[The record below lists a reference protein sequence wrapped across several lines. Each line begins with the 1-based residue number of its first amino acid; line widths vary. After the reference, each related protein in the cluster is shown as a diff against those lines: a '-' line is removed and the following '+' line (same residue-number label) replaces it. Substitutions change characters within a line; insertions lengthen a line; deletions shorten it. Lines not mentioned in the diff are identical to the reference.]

1 MNTILVLLSTLT
13 VAGSVVVAFIL
24 SLRLAPFQVIP
35 AKWRFGIGKMALVLY
50 LLPIFLVFNWIFSL
64 FTSSTTVNELPL
76 NVEQVL
82 FNPAPAIQVQTIS
95 ANVALAFICLWVIGA
110 IAFAAWQTYC
120 YHRFLK
126 TLKLTRT
133 SVPKTSEVAMLLP
146 VIKENLGLKRE
157 VRLAYSA
164 LIRSPFLIG
173 LRKPTI
179 YLPLKNSANVDMGMV
194 FHHELIH
201 LKRKDLWI
209 KAFIL
214 VARALH
220 WFNPLVHMLSK
231 DIHTWSELSCDEEVV
246 KGMSLADRKRYGET
260 ILNVVAGSR
269 NLPIQFCSSLSGD
282 GKQLKRRLTFM
293 LNVKNVK
300 KKTFVVA
307 ISTLFVVA
315 AISTVT
321 TAWASSNTPR
331 VVASEEASAVTRP
344 SQQAAVREEAPAV
357 TRPSAREVSPVVARP
372 SAQAAAREE
381 ASVVTRPSAQATAR
395 EEASVVTRLSAQAA
409 AREESAVVARPSAQ
423 ATARE
428 EASIVTRPSA
438 QETAREEAAV
448 VARPSAQAA
457 AREEAAVVARPTAQ
471 AAVRE
476 EAAVV
481 PAQSDSRH

>member
-1 MNTILVLLSTLT
+1 MNTILVSLSTLT

-50 LLPIFLVFNWIFSL
+50 LLPFFLVFNWIFSL
-64 FTSSTTVNELPL
+64 FTSSITVNELPL
-76 NVEQVL
+76 NVQQVL
-82 FNPAPAIQVQTIS
+82 PGPFNPAPAIQVQTIS
-95 ANVALAFICLWVIGA
+95 ANVALAFISLWVIGA

-209 KAFIL
+209 KALIL

-331 VVASEEASAVTRP
+331 VVASEEASA
-344 SQQAAVREEAPAV
+344 E
-357 TRPSAREVSPVVARP
+357 TRPSAREESPVVARP

-395 EEASVVTRLSAQAA
+395 EEASVVTR
-409 AREESAVVARPSAQ
+409 PSAQ

-428 EASIVTRPSA
+428 EASVVTRLSA
-438 QETAREEAAV
+438 QAASREEAAV

-457 AREEAAVVARPTAQ
+457 VREESPVVTRSAAQATVREEAAGVTRPTVQ

-476 EAAVV
+476 EASVV

>member
-35 AKWRFGIGKMALVLY
+35 AKWRFGIGKMALALY

-76 NVEQVL
+76 NVQQVL
-82 FNPAPAIQVQTIS
+82 PGAFNPAPAIQVQTIS
-95 ANVALAFICLWVIGA
+95 ANVALALICLWVIGV

-133 SVPKTSEVAMLLP
+133 IVPKNSEVAMLLP

-157 VRLAYSA
+157 VQLAYSA

-179 YLPLKNSANVDMGMV
+179 YLPLKNSESVDIGMV

-209 KAFIL
+209 KALIL

-246 KGMSLADRKRYGET
+246 KGMTLADRKRYGET

-293 LNVKNVK
+293 LNVKNVN
-300 KKTFVVA
+300 KKTFVIA
-307 ISTLFVVA
+307 ISTLFVVG

-331 VVASEEASAVTRP
+331 VIASEEASAVTRP
-344 SQQAAVREEAPAV
+344 SQQTAVREEAPAV
-357 TRPSAREVSPVVARP
+357 TRPSAQATAREEVPVVTHP

-381 ASVVTRPSAQATAR
+381 VSVVPHSDDQVVARQEAPVVTRPSAQA
-395 EEASVVTRLSAQAA
+395 VVP
-409 AREESAVVARPSAQ
+409 EESPVVARSA
-423 ATARE
+423 
-428 EASIVTRPSA
+428 A
-438 QETAREEAAV
+438 QPTVREEAAV

-457 AREEAAVVARPTAQ
+457 
-471 AAVRE
+471 VRE
-476 EAAVV
+476 EASVV
-481 PAQSDSRH
+481 PAQESSRH

>member
-1 MNTILVLLSTLT
+1 MNSILVLLSTLT

-76 NVEQVL
+76 NVQQVL
-82 FNPAPAIQVQTIS
+82 PGAFNPTPAIQVQTIS
-95 ANVALAFICLWVIGA
+95 ANVALALICLWVIGV

-133 SVPKTSEVAMLLP
+133 IVPKNSEVAMLLP
-146 VIKENLGLKRE
+146 VIRENLGLKSE

-179 YLPLKNSANVDMGMV
+179 YLPLKNSESMDIGMV
-194 FHHELIH
+194 LRHELIH

-209 KAFIL
+209 KALIL

-220 WFNPLVHMLSK
+220 WFNPLVHLLSK

-246 KGMSLADRKRYGET
+246 KGMTLADRKRYGET

-282 GKQLKRRLTFM
+282 GKQLKRRLNFM
-293 LNVKNVK
+293 LNVKNVN
-300 KKTFVVA
+300 KKTFVIA
-307 ISTLFVVA
+307 ISTLFVVGA
-315 AISTVT
+315 VSTVT

-331 VVASEEASAVTRP
+331 VVASEEASAVTTP
-344 SQQAAVREEAPAV
+344 SQQTAVREEAPAV
-357 TRPSAREVSPVVARP
+357 TRPSAQATAREEVPVVTRP

-381 ASVVTRPSAQATAR
+381 AARVTRPSVQAVARQEAPVVTRPSAQAI
-395 EEASVVTRLSAQAA
+395 VP
-409 AREESAVVARPSAQ
+409 EESPVVARSA
-423 ATARE
+423 
-428 EASIVTRPSA
+428 A
-438 QETAREEAAV
+438 QPTVREEAAV

-457 AREEAAVVARPTAQ
+457 
-471 AAVRE
+471 VRE
-476 EAAVV
+476 EASVV
-481 PAQSDSRH
+481 PAQESSRH

>member
-76 NVEQVL
+76 NVQQVL
-82 FNPAPAIQVQTIS
+82 PGAFNPTPAIQVQTIS
-95 ANVALAFICLWVIGA
+95 ANVALALICLWVIGV

-133 SVPKTSEVAMLLP
+133 IVPKNSEVAMLLP

-157 VRLAYSA
+157 VRLAYST

-179 YLPLKNSANVDMGMV
+179 YLPLKNSESVDIGMV

-209 KAFIL
+209 KALIL

-246 KGMSLADRKRYGET
+246 KGMSLADRKLYGET

-293 LNVKNVK
+293 LNVKNVN
-300 KKTFVVA
+300 KKTFVIA
-307 ISTLFVVA
+307 ISTLFVVG

-331 VVASEEASAVTRP
+331 VVASEEASAVTHP

-357 TRPSAREVSPVVARP
+357 TLPSAQATAREEVPVVTHP

-381 ASVVTRPSAQATAR
+381 VSVVPHSDDQVVARQEAPVVTRPSAQA
-395 EEASVVTRLSAQAA
+395 VVP
-409 AREESAVVARPSAQ
+409 EESPVVARSA
-423 ATARE
+423 
-428 EASIVTRPSA
+428 A
-438 QETAREEAAV
+438 QPTVRDEAAV

-457 AREEAAVVARPTAQ
+457 
-471 AAVRE
+471 VRE
-476 EAAVV
+476 EASVV
-481 PAQSDSRH
+481 PAQESSRR

>member
-1 MNTILVLLSTLT
+1 MNSILVLLSTLT

-76 NVEQVL
+76 NVQQVL
-82 FNPAPAIQVQTIS
+82 PGAFNPTPAIQVQTIS
-95 ANVALAFICLWVIGA
+95 ANVALALICLWVIGV

-133 SVPKTSEVAMLLP
+133 IVPKNSEVAMLLP

-179 YLPLKNSANVDMGMV
+179 YLPLKNSESVDIGMV

-209 KAFIL
+209 KTLIL

-331 VVASEEASAVTRP
+331 VVASEEASAVTHP

-357 TRPSAREVSPVVARP
+357 TLPSAQATAREEVPVVTHP

-381 ASVVTRPSAQATAR
+381 VSVVPHSDDQVVARQEAPVVTRPSAQA
-395 EEASVVTRLSAQAA
+395 VVP
-409 AREESAVVARPSAQ
+409 EESPVVARSA
-423 ATARE
+423 
-428 EASIVTRPSA
+428 A
-438 QETAREEAAV
+438 QPTVRDEAAV

-457 AREEAAVVARPTAQ
+457 
-471 AAVRE
+471 VRE
-476 EAAVV
+476 EASVV
-481 PAQSDSRH
+481 PAQESSRR

>member
-50 LLPIFLVFNWIFSL
+50 LLPIFLVFDWIFSL
-64 FTSSTTVNELPL
+64 FTSSTTVNELPS
-76 NVEQVL
+76 NVQQVL
-82 FNPAPAIQVQTIS
+82 PGPFNPAPAIQVQTIS

-146 VIKENLGLKRE
+146 VIKETLGLKRE
-157 VRLAYSA
+157 VQLAYSVM
-164 LIRSPFLIG
+164 IRSPFLIG

-179 YLPLKNSANVDMGMV
+179 YLPMKNSANVDMGMV

-209 KAFIL
+209 KALIL

-231 DIHTWSELSCDEEVV
+231 DIHMWSELSCDEEVV
-246 KGMSLADRKRYGET
+246 KGMSLVDRKRYGET
-260 ILNVVAGSR
+260 ILNLVAGSR

-331 VVASEEASAVTRP
+331 VVASEEVSAVTRP
-344 SQQAAVREEAPAV
+344 SQQAAVREEAPGV
-357 TRPSAREVSPVVARP
+357 THPSAREESPVVALP

-381 ASVVTRPSAQATAR
+381 ASVVAHPSAQA
-395 EEASVVTRLSAQAA
+395 
-409 AREESAVVARPSAQ
+409 
-423 ATARE
+423 
-428 EASIVTRPSA
+428 
-438 QETAREEAAV
+438 TAREEAAV
-448 VARPSAQAA
+448 VARPSAQAVV
-457 AREEAAVVARPTAQ
+457 REEAAEVARPSVQ

-476 EAAVV
+476 TVPVVRPSAAQDVVREEASVV

>member
-76 NVEQVL
+76 NVQQVL
-82 FNPAPAIQVQTIS
+82 PGAFNTTPAIQVQTIS
-95 ANVALAFICLWVIGA
+95 ANVALALICLWVIGV

-133 SVPKTSEVAMLLP
+133 IVPKSSEVAMLLP
-146 VIKENLGLKRE
+146 VIKENLGLKSE

-173 LRKPTI
+173 LSKPTI
-179 YLPLKNSANVDMGMV
+179 YLPLKNSESVDIGMV

-209 KAFIL
+209 KALIL

-282 GKQLKRRLTFM
+282 GKQLKRRLNFM
-293 LNVKNVK
+293 LNVKNVN
-300 KKTFVVA
+300 KKTFVIA
-307 ISTLFVVA
+307 ISTLFVVGA
-315 AISTVT
+315 VSTVT

-344 SQQAAVREEAPAV
+344 SQQTAVREEAPAV
-357 TRPSAREVSPVVARP
+357 TRPSAQATAREEVPVVTHPSAQAAAREEVSVVPHSDDQVVARQEAPVVTRPSAQPVVPEESPVVARSAAQPTVRDEATVVARP
-372 SAQAAAREE
+372 SAQAAVREE
-381 ASVVTRPSAQATAR
+381 ASVVP
-395 EEASVVTRLSAQAA
+395 
-409 AREESAVVARPSAQ
+409 
-423 ATARE
+423 
-428 EASIVTRPSA
+428 A
-438 QETAREEAAV
+438 QE
-448 VARPSAQAA
+448 S
-457 AREEAAVVARPTAQ
+457 
-471 AAVRE
+471 
-476 EAAVV
+476 
-481 PAQSDSRH
+481 SRH

>member
-1 MNTILVLLSTLT
+1 MNSILVLLSTLT

-76 NVEQVL
+76 NVQQVL
-82 FNPAPAIQVQTIS
+82 PGAFNPTPAIQVQTIS
-95 ANVALAFICLWVIGA
+95 ANVALALICLWVIGV

-133 SVPKTSEVAMLLP
+133 IVPKNSEVAMLLP

-157 VRLAYSA
+157 VRLAYST

-179 YLPLKNSANVDMGMV
+179 YLPLKNSESVDIGMV

-209 KAFIL
+209 KTLIL

-331 VVASEEASAVTRP
+331 VVASEEASAVTHP

-357 TRPSAREVSPVVARP
+357 TLPSAQATAREEVPVVTHP

-381 ASVVTRPSAQATAR
+381 VSVVPHSDDQVVARQEAPVVTRPSAQA
-395 EEASVVTRLSAQAA
+395 VVP
-409 AREESAVVARPSAQ
+409 EESPVVARSA
-423 ATARE
+423 
-428 EASIVTRPSA
+428 A
-438 QETAREEAAV
+438 QPTVRDEAAV

-457 AREEAAVVARPTAQ
+457 
-471 AAVRE
+471 VRE
-476 EAAVV
+476 EASVV
-481 PAQSDSRH
+481 PAQESSRR

>member
-35 AKWRFGIGKMALVLY
+35 AKWRFGIGKMALGLY
-50 LLPIFLVFNWIFSL
+50 LLPIFLVFHWIFSL
-64 FTSSTTVNELPL
+64 FTSSTTVNESPLTVQHVLPGP
-76 NVEQVL
+76 

-95 ANVALAFICLWVIGA
+95 ANVALAFICLWGIGT
-110 IAFAAWQTYC
+110 IAFAAWQTYR

-146 VIKENLGLKRE
+146 IIKENLGLKRE

-179 YLPLKNSANVDMGMV
+179 YLPLKNSANVDIGMV

-209 KAFIL
+209 KTFIL
-214 VARALH
+214 VARSLH

-246 KGMSLADRKRYGET
+246 KGMSFADRKRYGET

-293 LNVKNVK
+293 LNVKNAN
-300 KKTFVVA
+300 KKTFVIA

-331 VVASEEASAVTRP
+331 VVASDEASAATRP
-344 SQQAAVREEAPAV
+344 SEQAAVHDEVPAV
-357 TRPSAREVSPVVARP
+357 TRPSAREESPVVARP
-372 SAQAAAREE
+372 TAQATAREE
-381 ASVVTRPSAQATAR
+381 VSVVPRSDAQVVARQEAPVVTRPSAQA
-395 EEASVVTRLSAQAA
+395 VV
-409 AREESAVVARPSAQ
+409 
-423 ATARE
+423 
-428 EASIVTRPSA
+428 
-438 QETAREEAAV
+438 REEAAV

-457 AREEAAVVARPTAQ
+457 VREESSVVTRSAAQATVREEAAGVTRPTVQ

-476 EAAVV
+476 EASVV

>member
-24 SLRLAPFQVIP
+24 LLRLVPFQVFP
-35 AKWRFGIGKMALVLY
+35 AKWRFGIGKMALGLY
-50 LLPIFLVFNWIFSL
+50 LLPIFLAFNWMFSL
-64 FTSSTTVNELPL
+64 FPSSNTVNELPI
-76 NVEQVL
+76 NAQHVIPGS
-82 FNPAPAIQVQTIS
+82 FNPTPAIQVQTIS
-95 ANVALAFICLWVIGA
+95 ANVALVFICLWVIGA

-120 YHRFLK
+120 YHRFIK

-133 SVPKTSEVAMLLP
+133 SVPMTSEIAMLLL
-146 VIKENLGLKRE
+146 VIKENLGLKSE

-164 LIRSPFLIG
+164 MIRSPFLIG

-179 YLPLKNSANVDMGMV
+179 YLPLKNSANVDISMV

-209 KAFIL
+209 KALIL

-246 KGMSLADRKRYGET
+246 KGMTLADRKRYGET

-293 LNVKNVK
+293 LNVKNVN

-331 VVASEEASAVTRP
+331 VVASEEVSAVTRP
-344 SQQAAVREEAPAV
+344 SQQTDGREDAPTVTRPSAQAAVRDEASVVSRPAAQTTPRDEVSVVPRSDDQVVAREEVPAV
-357 TRPSAREVSPVVARP
+357 TRPSAQEVVRKEASVVTRPAAQEAVPKESPVVTRP
-372 SAQAAAREE
+372 AVREE
-381 ASVVTRPSAQATAR
+381 ASVVTRPAAQATVR
-395 EEASVVTRLSAQAA
+395 EEASVVPAQAA
-409 AREESAVVARPSAQ
+409 
-423 ATARE
+423 
-428 EASIVTRPSA
+428 
-438 QETAREEAAV
+438 
-448 VARPSAQAA
+448 
-457 AREEAAVVARPTAQ
+457 
-471 AAVRE
+471 
-476 EAAVV
+476 
-481 PAQSDSRH
+481 SRH

>member
-1 MNTILVLLSTLT
+1 MDTILVLLSTLT

-76 NVEQVL
+76 NVQQVL
-82 FNPAPAIQVQTIS
+82 PGAFNPTPAIQVQTIS
-95 ANVALAFICLWVIGA
+95 ANVALALICLWVIGV

-133 SVPKTSEVAMLLP
+133 IVPKNSEVAMLLP

-157 VRLAYSA
+157 VRLAYST

-179 YLPLKNSANVDMGMV
+179 YLPLKNSESVDIGMV

-209 KAFIL
+209 KALIL

-246 KGMSLADRKRYGET
+246 KGMTLADRKRYGET

-293 LNVKNVK
+293 LNVKNVN
-300 KKTFVVA
+300 KKTFVIA
-307 ISTLFVVA
+307 ISTLFVVGA
-315 AISTVT
+315 VSTVT

-344 SQQAAVREEAPAV
+344 SQQTAVREEAPAV
-357 TRPSAREVSPVVARP
+357 TRPSAQATAREEVPVVTHP

-381 ASVVTRPSAQATAR
+381 VSVVPHSDDQVVARQEAPVVTRPSAQP
-395 EEASVVTRLSAQAA
+395 VVP
-409 AREESAVVARPSAQ
+409 EESPVVARSA
-423 ATARE
+423 
-428 EASIVTRPSA
+428 A
-438 QETAREEAAV
+438 QPTVRDEAAV

-457 AREEAAVVARPTAQ
+457 
-471 AAVRE
+471 VRE
-476 EAAVV
+476 EASVV
-481 PAQSDSRH
+481 PAQESSRR

>member
-35 AKWRFGIGKMALVLY
+35 AKWRFGIGKMALGLY
-50 LLPIFLVFNWIFSL
+50 LLPIFLVFHWIFSL
-64 FTSSTTVNELPL
+64 FTSRTTVNESPLTVQHVLP
-76 NVEQVL
+76 VP
-82 FNPAPAIQVQTIS
+82 FNPAPTIQVQTIS
-95 ANVALAFICLWVIGA
+95 PNIAFTLICLWVIGA
-110 IAFAAWQTYC
+110 IVFAAWQTYC

-133 SVPKTSEVAMLLP
+133 IVPKTSEVAMLLP
-146 VIKENLGLKRE
+146 AIKENLSLKDE
-157 VRLAYSA
+157 VRLAYSP
-164 LIRSPFLIG
+164 LVRSPFLVG
-173 LRKPTI
+173 LMKPTI
-179 YLPLKNSANVDMGMV
+179 YLPMKNSANVDIGMV

-214 VARALH
+214 VARSLH

-246 KGMSLADRKRYGET
+246 KGMSFADRKRYGET

-293 LNVKNVK
+293 LNVKNAN
-300 KKTFVVA
+300 KKTFIIA

-315 AISTVT
+315 TISTVT

-331 VVASEEASAVTRP
+331 VVASDETSAVTRP
-344 SQQAAVREEAPAV
+344 SEQAAVREEVPAV
-357 TRPSAREVSPVVARP
+357 TRPSAREESPVVARP
-372 SAQAAAREE
+372 SAQATPRDEV
-381 ASVVTRPSAQATAR
+381 SVVTRSDDQVVAPVVTQPSAQAAVH
-395 EEASVVTRLSAQAA
+395 EEAT
-409 AREESAVVARPSAQ
+409 VVARPSAQ
-423 ATARE
+423 AVVSE
-428 EASIVTRPSA
+428 EAPEVRPSA
-438 QETAREEAAV
+438 
-448 VARPSAQAA
+448 AQA
-457 AREEAAVVARPTAQ
+457 T
-471 AAVRE
+471 VRE
-476 EAAVV
+476 EAAGVTRPTLQSAVREEPSVV
-481 PAQSDSRH
+481 PAQEASRH

>member
-24 SLRLAPFQVIP
+24 LLRLVPFQVFP
-35 AKWRFGIGKMALVLY
+35 AKWRFGIGKMALGLY
-50 LLPIFLVFNWIFSL
+50 LLPIFLAFNWIFSL
-64 FTSSTTVNELPL
+64 FPSSTTVNELPL
-76 NVEQVL
+76 TVHHVL
-82 FNPAPAIQVQTIS
+82 PGPFNPAPAIQVQTIS
-95 ANVALAFICLWVIGA
+95 ANVALAFICLWVVGV

-126 TLKLTRT
+126 KLKLTRT
-133 SVPKTSEVAMLLP
+133 TVPNNSDIAMLLP
-146 VIKENLGLKRE
+146 VIQGNLGLKSG

-164 LIRSPFLIG
+164 MIRSPFLIG
-173 LRKPTI
+173 LWKPTI
-179 YLPLKNSANVDMGMV
+179 YLPMKNSANVDIGMV
-194 FHHELIH
+194 LHHELIH

-209 KAFIL
+209 KALIL

-246 KGMSLADRKRYGET
+246 KGMAYADRKRYGET

-300 KKTFVVA
+300 KKTFVIA
-307 ISTLFVVA
+307 ISTLFLVA
-315 AISTVT
+315 AVSTVT

-331 VVASEEASAVTRP
+331 VVANEEASAATRP
-344 SQQAAVREEAPAV
+344 SQSAAVSEEAPAV
-357 TRPSAREVSPVVARP
+357 TRPSAQAAVREDASVVSRP
-372 SAQAAAREE
+372 SAQAAVRED
-381 ASVVTRPSAQATAR
+381 ASAVTRPSAQAAVR
-395 EEASVVTRLSAQAA
+395 EDASA
-409 AREESAVVARPSAQ
+409 
-423 ATARE
+423 
-428 EASIVTRPSA
+428 VTRPSA
-438 QETAREEAAV
+438 QTAVREEAAV

-457 AREEAAVVARPTAQ
+457 
-471 AAVRE
+471 VRE
-476 EAAVV
+476 EAPEVRPSAAQAVVREEAPEVRPSAAQAVVREEASVV
-481 PAQSDSRH
+481 PAQAASRH

>member
-50 LLPIFLVFNWIFSL
+50 LLPIFLVFHWIFSL

-76 NVEQVL
+76 NVQQVL
-82 FNPAPAIQVQTIS
+82 PGAFNTTPAIQVQTIS
-95 ANVALAFICLWVIGA
+95 ANVALALICLWVIGV

-133 SVPKTSEVAMLLP
+133 IVPKNSEVAMLLP

-179 YLPLKNSANVDMGMV
+179 YLPLKNSESVDIGMV

-209 KAFIL
+209 KALIL

-246 KGMSLADRKRYGET
+246 KGMTLADRKRYGET

-293 LNVKNVK
+293 LNVKNVN
-300 KKTFVVA
+300 KKTFVIA
-307 ISTLFVVA
+307 ISTLFVVG

-331 VVASEEASAVTRP
+331 VVASEEDSAVMRP
-344 SQQAAVREEAPAV
+344 SQQTAVREEAP
-357 TRPSAREVSPVVARP
+357 E
-372 SAQAAAREE
+372 
-381 ASVVTRPSAQATAR
+381 VTRPSAQATAR
-395 EEASVVTRLSAQAA
+395 EEVPVVTRPSAQAA
-409 AREESAVVARPSAQ
+409 AREEAARVTRPSVQAVARQ
-423 ATARE
+423 
-428 EASIVTRPSA
+428 EAPVVTRPSA
-438 QETAREEAAV
+438 QAVVPEESPVVARPAAQPTVRDEAAV

-457 AREEAAVVARPTAQ
+457 
-471 AAVRE
+471 VRE
-476 EAAVV
+476 EASVV
-481 PAQSDSRH
+481 PAQESSRR

>member
-76 NVEQVL
+76 NVQQVL
-82 FNPAPAIQVQTIS
+82 PGAFNPTPAIQVQTIS
-95 ANVALAFICLWVIGA
+95 ANVALALICLWVIGV

-133 SVPKTSEVAMLLP
+133 IVPKNSEVAMLLP

-157 VRLAYSA
+157 VRLAYST
-164 LIRSPFLIG
+164 LIHSPFLIG

-179 YLPLKNSANVDMGMV
+179 YLPLKNSESVDIGMV

-209 KAFIL
+209 KALIL

-246 KGMSLADRKRYGET
+246 KGMSLADRKLYGET

-293 LNVKNVK
+293 LNVKNVN
-300 KKTFVVA
+300 KKTFVIA
-307 ISTLFVVA
+307 ISTLFVVG

-331 VVASEEASAVTRP
+331 VVASEEDSAVMRP
-344 SQQAAVREEAPAV
+344 SQQTAVREEAPAV
-357 TRPSAREVSPVVARP
+357 TRPSA
-372 SAQAAAREE
+372 QATAREE
-381 ASVVTRPSAQATAR
+381 VPVVTHPSAQATAR
-395 EEASVVTRLSAQAA
+395 EEVSVVPHSDDQA
-409 AREESAVVARPSAQ
+409 VARQ
-423 ATARE
+423 
-428 EASIVTRPSA
+428 EAPVVTRPSA
-438 QETAREEAAV
+438 QPVVPEESPVVARSAAQPTVREEAAV

-457 AREEAAVVARPTAQ
+457 
-471 AAVRE
+471 VRE
-476 EAAVV
+476 EASVV
-481 PAQSDSRH
+481 PAQESSRH

>member
-1 MNTILVLLSTLT
+1 MNSILVLLSTLT

-76 NVEQVL
+76 NVQQVL
-82 FNPAPAIQVQTIS
+82 PGAFNPTPAIQVQTIS
-95 ANVALAFICLWVIGA
+95 ANVALALICLWVIGV

-133 SVPKTSEVAMLLP
+133 IVPKNSEVAMLLP

-157 VRLAYSA
+157 VRLAYST

-173 LRKPTI
+173 LSKPTI
-179 YLPLKNSANVDMGMV
+179 YLPLKNSESVDIGMV

-209 KAFIL
+209 KTLIL

-357 TRPSAREVSPVVARP
+357 TRPSAQATAREEVPVVTHP

-381 ASVVTRPSAQATAR
+381 VSVVPHSDDQVVARQEAPVVTRPSAQA
-395 EEASVVTRLSAQAA
+395 VVP
-409 AREESAVVARPSAQ
+409 EESPVVARSA
-423 ATARE
+423 
-428 EASIVTRPSA
+428 A
-438 QETAREEAAV
+438 QPTVRDEAAV

-457 AREEAAVVARPTAQ
+457 
-471 AAVRE
+471 VRE
-476 EAAVV
+476 EASVV
-481 PAQSDSRH
+481 PAQESSRR